1 MKYNRIIARLD
12 IKGPNLVKGIHLEGL
27 RVLGNPEYF
36 SEIYYNEGI
45 DEIIYHDCVASLYNR
60 NSLLDVINRTSKNLF
75 IPLTVGGGIRSIEDI
90 HQSLRAGADKVSIN
104 TAAIKRPKLIT
115 EAAEKFGSSTIV
127 VAIECIKQSNSKY
140 LAFTDNGR
148 EYTGVDV
155 IEWAQEVE
163 KLGAGEILLTSIDK
177 EGLGDGMD
185 LDLIERVSKKIT
197 IPLISHGG
205 VGNAEDIQNALN
217 MGSDAI
223 AISSILHYEICKR
236 QKFIFKKEKE
246 GNTTFLSLNSN
257 FGKFEKIS
265 ISKLK
270 KNLIKKKLNIRF

>member
-104 TAAIKRPKLIT
+104 TAAIKRPELIT

-127 VAIECIKQSNSKY
+127 VAIECIKQPNSKY

-148 EYTGVDV
+148 EYTGIDA
-155 IEWAQEVE
+155 IAWAQKAE

-185 LDLIERVSKKIT
+185 LELVEHVSKKIS

-205 VGNAEDIQNALN
+205 VGNSEDIYKVIIS
-217 MGSDAI
+217 GSDAI

-236 QKFIFKKEKE
+236 NDFKFKKEKE
-246 GNTTFLSLNSN
+246 GNTTFISKNLN
-257 FGKFEKIS
+257 FGRFEKKNIKD
-265 ISKLK
+265 IK
-270 KNLIKKKLNIRF
+270 KDLIKKKLNIRL

>member
-127 VAIECIKQSNSKY
+127 VAIECIKQSDSKY

-148 EYTGVDV
+148 EFTGVDV

-205 VGNAEDIQNALN
+205 AGNTEDIQNALN

-236 QKFIFKKEKE
+236 ENFIFKKEKE